1 MSQSIEDTIHP
12 QVKIFVTMLCEGF
25 NVPNSVTKMQ
35 AFDEKLKHPHTPALR
50 ETYNIF
56 TDGRASTNKMPTI
69 AEVMEVY
76 KNVVKRLTI
85 TSEQA
90 LLESQPKYI
99 DHNKSKEMFNTL
111 AQLVNEADPVI
122 PHLIDRNTIDWQNGY
137 KFTLTRN
144 EKGQDFVYYHNH
156 PNNDRS

>member
-76 KNVVKRLTI
+76 KGVVKRLTI

-90 LLESQPKYI
+90 LLESQPKHI
-99 DHNKSKEMFNTL
+99 DYAKSKEFFSKLKKMV
-111 AQLVNEADPVI
+111 AGEI
-122 PHLIDRNTIDWQNGY
+122 PKYSHSIDRNTVDWQ
-137 KFTLTRN
+137 
-144 EKGQDFVYYHNH
+144 KGQDFVYYHNH

>member
-76 KNVVKRLTI
+76 KGVVKRLTMD
-85 TSEQA
+85 SEKS
-90 LLESQPKYI
+90 LLESQPKEI
-99 DHNKSKEMFNTL
+99 DYAKSKELFHKLRQMI
-111 AQLVNEADPVI
+111 AGKI
-122 PHLIDRNTIDWQNGY
+122 PKVKESIDRTTVGWQNGY
-137 KFTLTRN
+137 KFTLSRN
-144 EKGQDFVYYHNH
+144 KDGRDYVYYHNH
-156 PNNDRS
+156 PINDRS

>member
-76 KNVVKRLTI
+76 KGVVKRMTM
-85 TSEQA
+85 TSEQT
-90 LLESQPKYI
+90 LLESQPKEI
-99 DHNKSKEMFNTL
+99 DYAKSKELFHKLRQMI
-111 AQLVNEADPVI
+111 AGKI
-122 PHLIDRNTIDWQNGY
+122 PKVKESIDRTTVDWQNGY
-137 KFTLTRN
+137 KFTLSRN
-144 EKGQDFVYYHNH
+144 KDGRDYLYYHNH
-156 PNNDRS
+156 PINDRS